1 MTQTIIVGLVSVVL
15 FVAILATKPGKS
27 IWE

>member
-1 MTQTIIVGLVSVVL
+1 MTQTIIVGLVSVVI
-15 FVAILATKPGKS
+15 FVAIIAAKPGKS